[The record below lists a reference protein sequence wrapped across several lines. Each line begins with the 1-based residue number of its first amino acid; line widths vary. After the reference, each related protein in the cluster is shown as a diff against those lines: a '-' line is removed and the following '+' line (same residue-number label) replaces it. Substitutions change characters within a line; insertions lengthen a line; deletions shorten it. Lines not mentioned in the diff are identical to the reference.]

1 MAQNSK
7 KLKIDSLEG
16 NTFEDEYISTKE
28 KEKFLTLVLACLQKV
43 DNVSS
48 ISSPHIEDRQ
58 AGYDLI
64 VTRAIEMAKV
74 LLAKVK

>member
-28 KEKFLTLVLACLQKV
+28 KEKFLNVVLACLQKV